1 MSSQYTFTG
10 QYSFNIDSKNR
21 INIPAPL
28 RKQFSN
34 KDKKMITRGGKEDDK
49 TKFGMNKRTQVPY
62 FIYFD
67 IDKNNYRCAT
77 GNWKV
82 RY

>member
-1 MSSQYTFTG
+1 MKTF
-10 QYSFNIDSKNR
+10 YISYY
-21 INIPAPL
+21 
-28 RKQFSN
+28 SN
-34 KDKKMITRGGKEDDK
+34 KDGKMITRRGKEDDK

-62 FIYFD
+62 IIYFD

>member
-1 MSSQYTFTG
+1 MKTF
-10 QYSFNIDSKNR
+10 YISY
-21 INIPAPL
+21 
-28 RKQFSN
+28 FSN
-34 KDKKMITRGGKEDDK
+34 KDKKMITRRGKEYDK
-49 TKFGMNKRTQVPY
+49 TKVGVNKITQVPY

-67 IDKNNYRCAT
+67 IDKNNYMCAT

>member
-1 MSSQYTFTG
+1 MKTF
-10 QYSFNIDSKNR
+10 YISY
-21 INIPAPL
+21 
-28 RKQFSN
+28 FSN
-34 KDKKMITRGGKEDDK
+34 KDKKMITRRGKEDDK
-49 TKFGMNKRTQVPY
+49 TKFGVNKITQVPY

-67 IDKNNYRCAT
+67 VDKNNYRCPT

>member
-1 MSSQYTFTG
+1 MKTF
-10 QYSFNIDSKNR
+10 YISYY
-21 INIPAPL
+21 
-28 RKQFSN
+28 SN
-34 KDKKMITRGGKEDDK
+34 KDGKMITRRGKEDDK

-67 IDKNNYRCAT
+67 IDKYNYRCAT

>member
-1 MSSQYTFTG
+1 MKTF
-10 QYSFNIDSKNR
+10 YISYY
-21 INIPAPL
+21 
-28 RKQFSN
+28 SN
-34 KDKKMITRGGKEDDK
+34 KDGKMITRRGKEDDK
-49 TKFGMNKRTQVPY
+49 TKFGMNKRTQVPS

-67 IDKNNYRCAT
+67 IDKNNYTCAT